1 MYRACAFV
9 GGEQH
14 DEPLDLAPPAEV
26 DHVAELAAAI
36 GTRGGLAGGVNAE
49 MRDQLGRVDG
59 RRGIGKM
66 DVGLQG
72 RSRSD
77 GA

>member
-1 MYRACAFV
+1 
-9 GGEQH
+9 
-14 DEPLDLAPPAEV
+14 
-26 DHVAELAAAI
+26 
-36 GTRGGLAGGVNAE
+36 VNAE